1 MGKSNKEIRDEAV
14 KKVMR
19 TLYAT
24 KNPVNEYI
32 ADAVIEKATAEDELL
47 TIYKTPETCPRCM
60 EELAL
65 EWAYCPECGRHT
77 DWTREKEAELC

>member
-1 MGKSNKEIRDEAV
+1 MPAKKEIRDKAV
-14 KKVMR
+14 RTVMR
-19 TLYAT
+19 RLCAT

-47 TIYKTPETCPRCM
+47 TIYKTPETCPHCM

-65 EWAYCPECGRHT
+65 EWVYCPECGRPT
-77 DWTREKEAELC
+77 DWAREKETKQC

>member
-1 MGKSNKEIRDEAV
+1 MPAKKEIRDEAV
-14 KKVMR
+14 RTVMPR
-19 TLYAT
+19 FCAT